1 MKHVLVLLV
10 GVALAL
16 PATAL
21 AKGPASAT
29 IDGPGT
35 GGGMTFKGGGENVGM
50 PLGDLAHYAGFFP
63 AVFQQTPDP
72 MQESRPKGD
81 LGAKYEVTYTVP
93 GPNNDTFTI
102 KQDVYP
108 YANPPVSY
116 TKPGQKIWEV
126 SGGTRGGWYVS
137 TPALRERLIEAGLP
151 RTPPTGSGSTADDAS
166 FVSTGTLLAIVAA
179 TALLLLGSALV
190 LRRRTRPAA
199 A

>member
-10 GVALAL
+10 AVTLAL

-21 AKGPASAT
+21 GKGPAGAT

-35 GGGMTFKGGGENVGM
+35 GGGMSLKGGGENVGT
-50 PLGDLAHYAGFFP
+50 PLGDLTHYAGFFP
-63 AVFQQTPDP
+63 AVMGQTPDP
-72 MQESRPKGD
+72 MQQSRPKGE
-81 LGAKYEVTYTVP
+81 LGPKYEVTYTVP

-151 RTPPTGSGSTADDAS
+151 RTPPTGSTADDAS
-166 FVSTGTLLAIVAA
+166 FVSTGTVLAIVAA
-179 TALLLLGSALV
+179 TALLLLASALV

>member
-1 MKHVLVLLV
+1 MKRTLVLLAV
-10 GVALAL
+10 AALAL

-21 AKGPASAT
+21 GKGPASAT

-35 GGGMTFKGGGENVGM
+35 GGGMTFTGGGENVGM

-72 MQESRPKGD
+72 MRESRPKGD
-81 LGAKYEVTYTVP
+81 LGPKYTVTYTVP
-93 GPNNDTFTI
+93 GPNNDNFEI

-126 SGGTRGGWYVS
+126 AGGTRGGWYVS
-137 TPALRERLIEAGLP
+137 TRALRERLIENGLP
-151 RTPPTGSGSTADDAS
+151 RTPPGTPTVDDSAA
-166 FVSTGTLLAIVAA
+166 VSTGTVLAIAA
-179 TALLLLGSALV
+179 AMALLLLSAAMI
-190 LRRRTRPAA
+190 LRRRGRPAA
-199 A
+199 AA